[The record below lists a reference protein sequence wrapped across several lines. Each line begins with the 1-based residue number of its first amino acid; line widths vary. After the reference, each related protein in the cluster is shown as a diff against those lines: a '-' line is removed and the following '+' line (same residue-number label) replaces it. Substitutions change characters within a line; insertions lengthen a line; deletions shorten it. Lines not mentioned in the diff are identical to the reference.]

1 MRNNGAIV
9 AIFARFVNPFF
20 PGGSASRAGM
30 SARGAAQARRP
41 MPKLVS
47 RPVGN
52 FETADD
58 QRLNMARSTKPAFT
72 RLRDDTER
80 PEWKEKYAT
89 VKVRLAEHEYLTAE
103 CAAWFKSR
111 ACAGAKSVC
120 DRAGAPVSKL
130 MSVKDIF
137 EAPRYAPAAASSWR
151 RTTRASPSRRPTSP
165 YRWNSPAKSDGAAKD
180 GKFQSRNLPQSARLF
195 RRTGHI
201 SRGQGVVRASARRQS
216 RRAPSALPEKAL
228 ASRHKRAKA

>member
-1 MRNNGAIV
+1 
-9 AIFARFVNPFF
+9 
-20 PGGSASRAGM
+20 
-30 SARGAAQARRP
+30 

-58 QRLNMARSTKPAFT
+58 RRLNMIRSTKPAFT

-111 ACAGAKSVC
+111 ACAGAKAVC
-120 DRAGAPVSKL
+120 DRAGAPVFKL

-137 EAPRYAPAAASSWR
+137 EDPRYAPWDFLTAEKNEGIHVKTPDFPVPTPPRLSQTGRPKMENSNREIGRCLPGYFGEQVTSLEVKRSSE
-151 RTTRASPSRRPTSP
+151 RP
-165 YRWNSPAKSDGAAKD
+165 ADG
-180 GKFQSRNLPQSARLF
+180 
-195 RRTGHI
+195 
-201 SRGQGVVRASARRQS
+201 SRGALPALCRKKRWERGTSERRQNS
-216 RRAPSALPEKAL
+216 VKRGDPPRRGESPFT
-228 ASRHKRAKA
+228 R